1 MTKYRCVVFQS
12 TGNYVPYSG
21 VSYQA
26 ASDAFED
33 YRACGALIVIEQNA
47 GDGYGWSNIVTYQ
60 PGRV

>member
-21 VSYQA
+21 MNPVA
-26 ASDAFED
+26 ASDAFYE
-33 YRACGALIVIEQNA
+33 YSQA
-47 GDGYGWSNIVTYQ
+47 GCFVTMDRNDGEGWTNCMTYQ